1 MGSTAA
7 GQLAG
12 PVVDVVLPNDIDD
25 PATPSGGNHY
35 DRRVLDG
42 LADAGWTVREHPVA
56 GAWPHPDDRSR
67 SELARVLDGVPD
79 GGVVLADG
87 LVASAVP
94 DVLAPHVDRVRL
106 VVLVHMAMDDPAEAR
121 ALAGAAAV
129 VTTSEW
135 TRRRLLDRYALP
147 ADRVTVALP
156 GVDPVDPTPSPAASP
171 SPSPSPAASPSP
183 SPSPAAFPFSAA
195 ASGTFPSSGTGTG
208 GGLLCVA
215 ALTPLKGHDLL
226 VDALATLVDRD
237 WTCTLVGSPTV
248 APETAARLD
257 ARVRAY
263 DLDERVRRVGPLTG
277 ARLTAAYAGADLLVL
292 PSRSETYGMVVAEA
306 LAHGVPVVATTVGGV
321 PEAVGRTPD
330 GVLPGLLVPPDDPA
344 ALADAL
350 RRWLDDG
357 GLRDELRAAAR
368 ARRDTLPGWP
378 STSARLAQVLKG
390 ATA

>member
-1 MGSTAA
+1 MRPELPGVGSTAA

-56 GAWPHPDDRSR
+56 GAWPHPDDRAR

-135 TRRRLLDRYALP
+135 TRRLLLDRYALP
-147 ADRVTVALP
+147 AGRVTVAVP
-156 GVDPVDPTPSPAASP
+156 GVDPVDPSPAT
-171 SPSPSPAASPSP
+171 SPSPATAPTPTPSP
-183 SPSPAAFPFSAA
+183 
-195 ASGTFPSSGTGTG
+195 GTGTG

-215 ALTPLKGHDLL
+215 ALTPLKGHDVL

-277 ARLTAAYAGADLLVL
+277 ARLAAAYSRADLLVL
-292 PSRSETYGMVVAEA
+292 ASRSETYGMVVAEA

-330 GVLPGLLVPPDDPA
+330 GVVPGLLVPPDDPA

-357 GLRDELRAAAR
+357 DLRDELRAAAR